1 MTATM
6 HPPIPAPT
14 RPAPAGAVAGNPG
27 LQRLAFRAL
36 GTQCEVQYRPR
47 QAGTALAFE
56 QAVRSWVE
64 RFEARY
70 SRFRPDSIVS
80 RLNASAGRSWIPI
93 DREMEDMLDVCA
105 SVHAL
110 TRGIIDAT
118 AGPLLLLW
126 DYHLANPVVPAPEL
140 VAAARS
146 LVGWHL
152 VQRRPGAAMLAKP
165 GMRLD
170 FGGWGKEWAVD
181 AVATLAQQHDI
192 PHALVDFGHDI
203 RCVGAPP
210 DRPAWHIGLEDPSQP
225 GTHCGSV
232 ALRSGRGIA
241 SSGDYLRGFTAG
253 GRRYGHIVDPRTG
266 RPVAHGCRQVTVIA
280 DTCFQAGLL
289 STTAFVLG
297 AEAGLAF
304 IQQFP
309 GAEALIVSENA
320 RAETRGFWDHV
331 VT

>member
-1 MTATM
+1 MNATM
-6 HPPIPAPT
+6 DPQVTPPPP
-14 RPAPAGAVAGNPG
+14 GNPG
-27 LQRLAFRAL
+27 LHRLAFRAL
-36 GTQCEVQYRPR
+36 GTHCEVQYQPR
-47 QAGTALAFE
+47 QPGSAYPFE
-56 QAVRSWVE
+56 WAVRAWVE
-64 RFEARY
+64 NFEARY
-70 SRFRPDSIVS
+70 SRFRPTSLVS
-80 RLNASAGRSWIPI
+80 RINAAAGRSWTEI
-93 DREMEDMLDVCA
+93 DREMSDMLDVCG

-110 TRGIIDAT
+110 THGIIDAT

-126 DYHLANPVVPAPEL
+126 DYHQAAPVVPTPAQ

-146 LVGWHL
+146 LVGWQL
-152 VQRRPGAAMLAKP
+152 VLRKPGAVMLAKA

-181 AVATLAQQHDI
+181 AVAKLAEQHDI

-203 RCVGAPP
+203 RCVGTPP
-210 DRPAWHIGLEDPSQP
+210 ARPAWHVGLEDPLRP
-225 GTHCGSV
+225 GVSRGSV
-232 ALRSGRGIA
+232 ALTAGRGIA
-241 SSGDYLRGFTAG
+241 SSGDYLRGFTIG
-253 GRRYGHIVDPRTG
+253 GQRYGHIVDPRTG

-304 IQQFP
+304 IHQFP
-309 GAEALIVSENA
+309 GAEALIVSENG

>member
-1 MTATM
+1 MNATM
-6 HPPIPAPT
+6 DPQIPAPSLT
-14 RPAPAGAVAGNPG
+14 VPVQGNPG
-27 LQRLAFRAL
+27 LRRLAFRAL
-36 GTQCEVQYRPR
+36 GTQCEVQYQSR
-47 QAGTALAFE
+47 LASAAASFE
-56 QAVRSWVE
+56 QAVRTWVE
-64 RFEARY
+64 KFEARY
-70 SRFRPDSIVS
+70 SRFRPDSIIS
-80 RLNASAGRSWIPI
+80 RINAAAGSSWTPI

-105 SVHAL
+105 SVQAL
-110 TRGIIDAT
+110 TQGIIDVT

-126 DYHLANPVVPAPEL
+126 DYHQARPMVPTPAQ
-140 VAAARS
+140 VATVRG
-146 LVGWHL
+146 LVGWGL
-152 VQRRPGAAMLAKP
+152 VQRRPGAVLLPKA

-181 AVATLAQQHDI
+181 AVAKLAEQHDI
-192 PHALVDFGHDI
+192 PHALIDFGHDI
-203 RCVGAPP
+203 RCVGTPP
-210 DRPAWHIGLEDPSQP
+210 DRPAWHVGLEDPRRP
-225 GTHCGSV
+225 GSCSGSV
-232 ALRSGRGIA
+232 ALRAGRGIA

-304 IQQFP
+304 IHQFP
-309 GAEALIVSENA
+309 GAEALIVSENG

>member
-1 MTATM
+1 MTAVM
-6 HPPIPAPT
+6 EPQKISPRPPAAP
-14 RPAPAGAVAGNPG
+14 GNPG
-27 LQRLAFRAL
+27 LRRLAFRAL
-36 GTQCEVQYRPR
+36 GTHCEVQYRPR
-47 QAGTALAFE
+47 RPEAAAPFE
-56 QAVRSWVE
+56 WAVRTWVE
-64 RFEARY
+64 NFESRY
-70 SRFRPDSIVS
+70 SRFRADSIVS
-80 RLNASAGRSWIPI
+80 RINAAAGRAWTEI
-93 DREMEDMLDVCA
+93 DREMEDMLGVCA

-110 TRGIIDAT
+110 TQGIIDVT

-126 DYHLANPVVPAPEL
+126 DYHRATPTVPSAAQ
-140 VAAARS
+140 VTAARA

-152 VQRRPGAAMLAKP
+152 VQRQPGAVRLARP

-181 AVATLAQQHDI
+181 AVASLAEQHDI

-210 DRPAWHIGLEDPSQP
+210 DRPAWHVGLEDPHRP
-225 GTHCGSV
+225 GTTCGSV
-232 ALRSGRGIA
+232 ALRAGRGIA
-241 SSGDYLRGFTAG
+241 SSGDYLRGFTVG
-253 GRRYGHIVDPRTG
+253 GRRYGHIIDPRTG
-266 RPVAHGCRQVTVIA
+266 QPVAHGCRQVTVIA

-304 IQQFP
+304 IHQFP
-309 GAEALIVSENA
+309 GAEALIVSETG

>member
-1 MTATM
+1 M
-6 HPPIPAPT
+6 PFE
-14 RPAPAGAVAGNPG
+14 GAV
-27 LQRLAFRAL
+27 RA
-36 GTQCEVQYRPR
+36 
-47 QAGTALAFE
+47 
-56 QAVRSWVE
+56 WVE

-80 RLNASAGRSWIPI
+80 RINAAAGRAWTEI
-93 DREMEDMLDVCA
+93 DRETEDMLDVCR

-110 TRGIIDAT
+110 THGIIDVT

-126 DYHLANPVVPAPEL
+126 DYHPAKPVVPTSEQ
-140 VAAARS
+140 VAAARA
-146 LVGWHL
+146 LVGWGL
-152 VQRRPGAAMLAKP
+152 VQRRPGAVLLAKP

-181 AVATLAQQHDI
+181 AVATIATQHDI
-192 PHALVDFGHDI
+192 PHALIDFGHDI

-210 DRPAWHIGLEDPSQP
+210 DRPAWHVGLEDPSRP
-225 GTHCGSV
+225 GSHQGSV
-232 ALRSGRGIA
+232 ALRAGCGIA
-241 SSGDYLRGFTAG
+241 SSGDYLRGFSVG

-266 RPVAHGCRQVTVIA
+266 VPVAHGCRQVTVMA
-280 DTCFQAGLL
+280 STCFQAGLL

-309 GAEALIVSENA
+309 GAEALIVSETG

>member
-6 HPPIPAPT
+6 TSSIQSPSPIAL
-14 RPAPAGAVAGNPG
+14 AAAGNPG
-27 LQRLAFRAL
+27 LRRLAFRAL

-47 QAGTALAFE
+47 QPEAAASFE
-56 QAVRSWVE
+56 HAVRAWVE
-64 RFEARY
+64 TFEARY
-70 SRFRPDSIVS
+70 SRFRPDSLVS
-80 RLNASAGRSWIPI
+80 RINAAAGRAWTNI
-93 DREMEDMLDVCA
+93 DREMDDMLDVCA

-110 TRGIIDAT
+110 TQGIIDAT

-126 DYHLANPVVPAPEL
+126 DYHHATPRVP
-140 VAAARS
+140 VAAQVATTRG
-146 LVGWHL
+146 LVGWGMVL
-152 VQRRPGAAMLAKP
+152 RQPGAVLLPKA

-181 AVATLAQQHDI
+181 AVAALAEQHDI

-203 RCVGAPP
+203 RCVGTPP
-210 DRPAWHIGLEDPSQP
+210 DRPAWHVGLEDPLQP
-225 GTHCGSV
+225 GTSCGSV
-232 ALRSGRGIA
+232 ALRAGRGIA
-241 SSGDYLRGFTAG
+241 SSGDYLRGFTVG

-280 DTCFQAGLL
+280 DTCFQGGLL

-297 AEAGLAF
+297 ADEGLAF
-304 IQQFP
+304 IHQFP
-309 GAEALIVSENA
+309 GAEALIVSENG

>member
-1 MTATM
+1 MIAALPSFQ
-6 HPPIPAPT
+6 PPP
-14 RPAPAGAVAGNPG
+14 GGNAVAGNPG
-27 LQRLAFRAL
+27 LRRLAFRAL
-36 GTQCEVQYRPR
+36 GTHCEVQYQAR
-47 QAGTALAFE
+47 QMGAAPEFE
-56 QAVRSWVE
+56 HAVRLWVE

-70 SRFRPDSIVS
+70 SRFRSDSIVS
-80 RLNASAGRSWIPI
+80 RINAAAGHAWTEI

-105 SVHAL
+105 SVHTL
-110 TRGIIDAT
+110 TRGIIDVT

-126 DYHLANPVVPAPEL
+126 DYHRTSPVVPAAPL
-140 VAAARS
+140 VEAARA

-152 VQRRPGAAMLAKP
+152 VLRQPGGVMLSKP
-165 GMRLD
+165 GMKLD

-181 AVATLAQQHDI
+181 AVAQLAQEHDI

-203 RCVGAPP
+203 RCVGTPP
-210 DRPAWHIGLEDPSQP
+210 GRPAWHVGLEDPQRP
-225 GTHCGSV
+225 GTPRGSV
-232 ALRSGRGIA
+232 ALRAGRGIA
-241 SSGDYLRGFTAG
+241 SSGDYLRGFTVG
-253 GRRYGHIVDPRTG
+253 GHRYGHIVDPRTG

-297 AEAGLAF
+297 PEEGLAF
-304 IQQFP
+304 IRQFP
-309 GAEALIVSENA
+309 GAEALIVSDTS